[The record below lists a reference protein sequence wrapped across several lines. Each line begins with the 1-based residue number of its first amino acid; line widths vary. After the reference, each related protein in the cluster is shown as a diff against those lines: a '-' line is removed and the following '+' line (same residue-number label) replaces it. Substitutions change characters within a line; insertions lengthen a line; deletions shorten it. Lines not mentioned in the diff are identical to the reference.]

1 MLLAMCVRF
10 RQRSEVCASQTR
22 IRPASLSW
30 TDTTC
35 LRLFLQDMPLPSR
48 YFELW
53 GRRKARQRVEGR
65 GTVFRFPA
73 GPKNF
78 LLFQNVFTAA
88 GGPLCLLIKACRR
101 PRGRGHGAEHSRSST
116 AKVKNVWTY
125 TSNPSYAVT
134 TWTGT
139 TFFVYKKG
147 KCALNVT
154 CLWSS
159 GMCRHV
165 DW

>member
-1 MLLAMCVRF
+1 MLLAMCVPF

-22 IRPASLSW
+22 MRPASLSW
-30 TDTTC
+30 TYTTC
-35 LRLFLQDMPLPSR
+35 LRLCMSKTCLFLADILS
-48 YFELW
+48 YESGGGGG
-53 GRRKARQRVEGR
+53 GRGGKGVEGRGMRKARQRVEGR

-78 LLFQNVFTAA
+78 LLFQNVHTAA
-88 GGPLCLLIKACRR
+88 GGPLCLLFKACRR

-134 TWTGT
+134 T
-139 TFFVYKKG
+139 
-147 KCALNVT
+147 
-154 CLWSS
+154 
-159 GMCRHV
+159 
-165 DW
+165 